1 MQGETGVK
9 LISMSLMKS
18 LDEHGHVQFSYHRVL
33 WPVLPPPQIQL
44 MSSPSPGAICE
55 CNSSRKRAELAQR
68 RSLAS
73 LALSPTFFKR
83 ARRGRA
89 VWPSLRGGSASPW
102 SCSPP
107 PPRASPRAP
116 RLAYLLRPGSLSS
129 RTGSGSRRSK
139 SKQLFR
145 IGRRR
150 TALLLQAAATHLE
163 SRPERAITH
172 TKHNGRKNCELG

>member
-1 MQGETGVK
+1 MKFFEKKGGARSETVSVSRCPSAEVALANVLQAGAARAGGVAV
-9 LISMSLMKS
+9 S
-18 LDEHGHVQFSYHRVL
+18 
-33 WPVLPPPQIQL
+33 
-44 MSSPSPGAICE
+44 
-55 CNSSRKRAELAQR
+55 
-68 RSLAS
+68 
-73 LALSPTFFKR
+73 
-83 ARRGRA
+83 ARRERL
-89 VWPSLRGGSASPW
+89 SLELQSS
-102 SCSPP
+102 SSSL
-107 PPRASPRAP
+107 ASPRAT

-172 TKHNGRKNCELG
+172 TKHNGRKNCEISLGLMIGINLIPTPGEI

>member
-1 MQGETGVK
+1 
-9 LISMSLMKS
+9 MKS

-33 WPVLPPPQIQL
+33 WPVLPPPQTQL

-68 RSLAS
+68 RSPS
-73 LALSPTFFKR
+73 LAVPPPKWLSPTFFKR

-107 PPRASPRAP
+107 PPLLPAHARHGLLTCCAQAACRAGPVLGVEDRSRSSCFGSVGGG
-116 RLAYLLRPGSLSS
+116 RLCCCR
-129 RTGSGSRRSK
+129 
-139 SKQLFR
+139 
-145 IGRRR
+145 
-150 TALLLQAAATHLE
+150 LLLLISNLVQNEPSHIPNTTDEKIVKYH
-163 SRPERAITH
+163 SV
-172 TKHNGRKNCELG
+172 